1 MFIHTAHG
9 VGRVVE
15 ESDEG
20 RGRRRYRVAGE
31 GWSVWVDAGSAR
43 LAQGFGGPADMS
55 MTGTDPGSFGAPS
68 DPAMSGGAMPQ
79 QMGVPGVGGDAQNS
93 FAQQADPGAASTYQV
108 DRSAGRR
115 AGGSYEDYRD
125 AADWDRRGREYVYP
139 KPEYLEHPE
148 AEEEPELLNPLNNW
162 GKGWPEG
169 HPGADRYPEV
179 ETEQYVLPYPD
190 LGEIYQRHHAA
201 REGAISPELWEAL
214 QEMRGE
220 IHKVRP
226 LLDDPEGTVGGGFD
240 RGVEEWRREAA
251 GGEGNST
258 VLPWNPE
265 PQYPSA
271 VMPDEQT
278 LAPGDRAIDP
288 DERLSPADSVSF
300 DEAEDPQ
307 PWPGPDPHLFARRRV
322 ARGDGGGAWVHPGH
336 VRAGDLISWPGS
348 RDPRADRGMAPNR
361 GRVKK
366 VERGNIYLSG
376 GGSLSRMHKVYI
388 HGFDD
393 KDREACRC
401 GECSGGREGRLA
413 VNTDGMDPD
422 SHAYH
427 VELPQGRGGE
437 VTWVDDA
444 ETYGR
449 NPRRRW
455 DPDFGWEQTDEDERR
470 AEGVAEDDESGYNWG
485 PEPSPDREARRVARM
500 YAGIGR
506 VAADDKKVWPGWEP
520 GEDDRPISPEDWDE
534 IEQWAGREKGE
545 RREAALPSGEAW
557 GKGEFREHATGEEA
571 RQAVD
576 LIKRLL
582 EEGRD
587 LEAQLWA
594 SKLGLGDEF
603 KKESARRRA
612 AGDDEPVGKC
622 QNCGVA
628 IFDRDSGDPHQ
639 DAMSHLC
646 WKCVKPHGVPMRGR
660 QAGRWSDEMDLIN
673 PLRAYGREQARTG
686 TCPQCG
692 PGQSVSEPFAFR
704 GADKSRA
711 TLGCGHVVDRGEA
724 GLGKEAGVDPYAGLS
739 DKYVRP
745 VTAADHFGD
754 PVQRFRDD
762 PVGEIERVG
771 NAHLAEVDEDPRMR
785 EYVALVEHDERLRTA
800 AWADVREKALR
811 LRREGKVTVN
821 DIGEGRI
828 YATVEGDHGT
838 YDTMIV
844 KGGNLGVGAQSI
856 SNWHCAC
863 PWGYWAFKR
872 RFSYV
877 GRLCSHGYAA
887 YLEMQSRHHKE
898 NPIRRRYNP
907 GGPSRAWDR
916 ADSRIVGAGR
926 HDVDPVAPWKN
937 TIHEDKYW
945 DLMDTPDFADL
956 YTEDGEP
963 VGKHRAEARW
973 VTAGLIADFH
983 DFVNKNF
990 GGRVSDYAWSQ
1001 FAKQSGADPQ
1011 QWGEVSGWFDKH
1023 PPKARQG
1030 ARLAWSGDDYVS
1042 EDDAQWWDC
1051 PRCEQGND
1059 LDDDEC
1065 QDCGFN
1071 RWDHEDPDELLR
1083 RHELDMEDEMEVLED
1098 RAEREARKLTY
1109 DPDHLAPEFREVP
1122 GPGGGRTVDVEEDER
1137 ESTGPDDVAGPTR
1150 NWFTDPPQWKKGRRV
1165 WAGEHSLPEDW
1176 DDREAHPDSIYND
1189 RLWGMLEGA
1198 GIEPDGAA
1206 YRKHVDRHSIYDD
1219 EYPEP
1224 LDRLG
1229 RRAAYDPD
1237 EDYSEEFQRR
1247 DESPW
1252 VEVEPGWW
1260 QDMSSPAEVYHHRGS
1275 GGYAAPLVN
1284 RDGWKAQRSNDPDDY
1299 ALVPTRE
1306 EAMNIVGQGRHA
1318 GRTAA
1323 GYVRP
1328 AAPAWSGHDWSD
1340 LSSES
1345 MQRFVDN
1352 INSGLEQG
1360 GNPGQI
1366 MLDKAMAFKEE
1377 LRRRQRQAAG
1387 KGVCKECGDPIE
1399 NIKGLRP
1406 GLCSMCNDIA
1416 MEWEMDDELGDWHE
1430 GSRRRADSYT
1440 NTSNGNAG
1448 PGSGSNPGLGAP
1460 LVTAPSPNGAAKNS
1474 WGDSVQ
1480 NVISGGGSGEG
1491 GGHGSGGEQQ
1501 GGTLALGLPDVA
1513 FNAFEHGFS
1522 EHGMASTSADD
1533 TTPWNAGP
1541 MGPGAKQ
1548 SAADRAYWSR
1558 MASALEELRAL
1569 GDEGIEDSLGD
1580 LPARNDRV
1588 RDAVDEARD
1597 EGYDASQFVAS
1608 QIRRYWAGLFG
1619 PDGGNGAGVNGQAG
1633 QMGILGDP
1641 AAGMADFG
1649 GFDGPSAGSA
1659 PAAPAPQQS
1668 YSSGGGTQ
1676 SFQDATGSGGSKS
1689 FAQAGRYHAGD
1700 LANDLVQAQGEE
1712 VEGIGQY
1719 QQFLDD
1725 ARAAG
1730 DEGAASMIEEILGDE
1745 HDHARELADAV
1756 GRQAARDDDM
1766 LSYEREGV
1774 GTYGPY
1780 DVPAAVELPDASD
1793 EDLAMELL
1801 RNRAPHGQVGDG
1813 DRDWDDEVM
1822 GEFSRRGGGEQPNDY
1837 LFDELGRYRPERFEG
1852 KEGSAWFGQLAAA
1865 PEPAEAQA
1873 GDHLPFNGSGH
1884 ADSLEFDSTDED
1896 GSAGAHLVDVTDL
1909 GEGGLPKAAGVI
1921 VDVTDGD
1928 GVIKYGDDD
1937 KPVIERFAENLPAG
1951 WGSNPDNPS
1960 KDEDL
1965 PLPPGVGPVVDGVK
1979 QVLPQLPGML
1989 GDAGLGKAGARS
2001 VRRIGGGLRA
2011 GQAAQSFSDGDIAGA
2026 AKAFLRTAGRV
2037 YSPGEQKRL
2046 EEEFHPEGA
2055 RNLGDLELG
2064 GTHYEGA

>member
-898 NPIRRRYNP
+898 HPIRRRYNP

-926 HDVDPVAPWKN
+926 HDVDPEQPWKN
-937 TIHEDKYW
+937 TVADDPYH
-945 DLMDTPDFADL
+945 DLRDTPDFADL
-956 YTEDGEP
+956 ALDGDYR
-963 VGKHRAEARW
+963 GRHRESRW

-1011 QWGEVSGWFDKH
+1011 QWGEVAGWFDKH

-1051 PRCEQGND
+1051 PRCEQGNE
-1059 LDDDEC
+1059 LDEDEC

-1137 ESTGPDDVAGPTR
+1137 ESTGPDDVVGPTR
-1150 NWFTDPPQWKKGRRV
+1150 NWFTDPPAWKKGRRQ
-1165 WAGEHSLPEDW
+1165 AGYHED
-1176 DDREAHPDSIYND
+1176 DDYS
-1189 RLWGMLEGA
+1189 
-1198 GIEPDGAA
+1198 
-1206 YRKHVDRHSIYDD
+1206 D
-1219 EYPEP
+1219 EFQV
-1224 LDRLG
+1224 RG
-1229 RRAAYDPD
+1229 GD
-1237 EDYSEEFQRR
+1237 EDAWY
-1247 DESPW
+1247 
-1252 VEVEPGWW
+1252 EVAPGWR
-1260 QDMSSPAEVYHHRGS
+1260 QDLSSEAEVYHHVPS
-1275 GGYAAPLVN
+1275 GGLVAPLSSGK
-1284 RDGWKAQRSNDPDDY
+1284 GWKAQRSNDWDDY
-1299 ALVPTRE
+1299 VIVPSKA

-1633 QMGILGDP
+1633 QMGILG
-1641 AAGMADFG
+1641 
-1649 GFDGPSAGSA
+1649 
-1659 PAAPAPQQS
+1659 
-1668 YSSGGGTQ
+1668 
-1676 SFQDATGSGGSKS
+1676 
-1689 FAQAGRYHAGD
+1689 
-1700 LANDLVQAQGEE
+1700 
-1712 VEGIGQY
+1712 
-1719 QQFLDD
+1719 
-1725 ARAAG
+1725 
-1730 DEGAASMIEEILGDE
+1730 
-1745 HDHARELADAV
+1745 
-1756 GRQAARDDDM
+1756 
-1766 LSYEREGV
+1766 
-1774 GTYGPY
+1774 
-1780 DVPAAVELPDASD
+1780 
-1793 EDLAMELL
+1793 
-1801 RNRAPHGQVGDG
+1801 
-1813 DRDWDDEVM
+1813 
-1822 GEFSRRGGGEQPNDY
+1822 EFSRRGGGEQPNDY